1 MKRHLA
7 KQAEEVNA
15 RQMVIRDADAATIAR
30 YCQPRGNTPA
40 ARPPPFAVSHTDP
53 MQQTAMQISQMRLSA
68 TPKQQPHAYAAP
80 AVDRPET
87 PNLFAEATKRKAKI
101 SVNDVFPNDA
111 PEAEPMPWPA
121 GGAAQPPPS
130 AGRATLPPSTA
141 FEPLVAGAPKAG
153 RRLLGNPFPGDSR
166 GQQSGSNLW
175 RAPED
180 ATAVAPPSRGGLGLT
195 AASPTPLGS
204 HPGSQYAQYAQPT
217 MVMQPQ
223 QPPTPFGMPQPQPT
237 PFGMQPASKLGAQPY
252 SFNAMFAANNA
263 KPAAGAQAMGR
274 SSSKFILG

>member
-1 MKRHLA
+1 
-7 KQAEEVNA
+7 
-15 RQMVIRDADAATIAR
+15 
-30 YCQPRGNTPA
+30 
-40 ARPPPFAVSHTDP
+40 
-53 MQQTAMQISQMRLSA
+53 
-68 TPKQQPHAYAAP
+68 
-80 AVDRPET
+80 
-87 PNLFAEATKRKAKI
+87 
-101 SVNDVFPNDA
+101 
-111 PEAEPMPWPA
+111 
-121 GGAAQPPPS
+121 
-130 AGRATLPPSTA
+130 LPPSTA

-175 RAPED
+175 RTPED
-180 ATAVAPPSRGGLGLT
+180 ATAVAPPSRGGLGST

-223 QPPTPFGMPQPQPT
+223 QPPTPFGMPQPQPA